1 MKTFSFLHFS
11 RTLLVFIVLAFF
23 SIVFVAYAQNGSG
36 QIQTG
41 QGSGQIETGPG
52 SGEIQTGNGQE
63 QNGSEDYT
71 RLKNPLEGTVDSIPG
86 FVETLLRI
94 VLLVGVPLVAL
105 AIIYSGF
112 LFVAAQGNPK
122 KLEEARST
130 FLYTLVGAA
139 IVLGAVVIAQ
149 AIGGTIEQ
157 LRA

>member
-1 MKTFSFLHFS
+1 MKTFSYKNS
-11 RTLLVFIVLAFF
+11 VIIKLL
-23 SIVFVAYAQNGSG
+23 FVAFIGVFLL
-36 QIQTG
+36 IG
-41 QGSGQIETGPG
+41 QGVSANQPPVDASFQTPPADASFQTPPLDE
-52 SGEIQTGNGQE
+52 SGEPTQ
-63 QNGSEDYT
+63 GSEEDYT
-71 RLKNPLEGTVDSIPG
+71 RLKNPLGDVESIPD

-122 KLEEARST
+122 KLEEARTT